1 MQRDSS
7 APSPG
12 LPADASLAE
21 LVAHTVGLQPW
32 RRVVHAASGVALA
45 LGPGW
50 LGVEPGATAVLL
62 AVGSA
67 ALLGADVLRLRVP
80 AANRLFFAV
89 FSRLASPREARAV
102 ASSTWYA
109 VGAAI
114 VWAATPGTP
123 AVAALLVLGL
133 ADPAASVVGRT
144 WGRARLGK
152 GTRLGSATFF
162 AVALGV
168 LAVTVGGPVAVLAAG
183 AATVVEI
190 ASGRLDDNLTVPVTT
205 AAVVWALPML
215 LPR

>member
-1 MQRDSS
+1 MQRDSPAS
-7 APSPG
+7 SPG
-12 LPADASLAE
+12 VPSGASFAE
-21 LVAHTVGLQPW
+21 LVARTEGLQPW
-32 RRVVHAASGVALA
+32 RRVFHAASGIVLA

-50 LGVEPGATAVLL
+50 LGVGPGATAVLL
-62 AVGSA
+62 AVGSVV
-67 ALLGADVLRLRVP
+67 LLVADVLRLRHP

-89 FSRLASPREARAV
+89 FSRLASPREAGAV

-133 ADPAASVVGRT
+133 ADPAASAVGRT

-168 LAVTVGGPVAVLAAG
+168 LVVTVGGPVAVLAAG
-183 AATVVEI
+183 AATVVEV
-190 ASGRLDDNLTVPVTT
+190 ASGRLDDNLTIPVTT
-205 AAVVWALPML
+205 AAVLWILPTL
-215 LPR
+215 LPG